1 MRVQPLLDID
11 PSVPVKAVGVNG
23 PQLSVNVAVPRA
35 ASIVAW
41 FGLHAAIT
49 PEAGFPVVAITGAVT
64 SEVHVVV
71 RDALA
76 VLPQPS
82 VTFHVLV

>member
-1 MRVQPLLDID
+1 M
-11 PSVPVKAVGVNG
+11 
-23 PQLSVNVAVPRA
+23 VAEPKA

-41 FGLHAAIT
+41 FGLQAAIT
-49 PEAGFPVVAITGAVT
+49 PLAGVPVVVIVGAVR
-64 SEVHVVV
+64 SEVQVAV
-71 RDALA
+71 REALA